1 MSDDDDDIVIR
12 VSRDEL
18 KLIRTS
24 LILHRYDYFPLFP
37 TQEKWCSS
45 DFKDMATNTDLLTN
59 KISNIII
66 EVSGN
71 KERVRS

>member
-1 MSDDDDDIVIR
+1 MPNDDDDIVIR

-18 KLIRTS
+18 KLIRKS
-24 LILHRYDYFPLFP
+24 LIFYRYDYFPLFP